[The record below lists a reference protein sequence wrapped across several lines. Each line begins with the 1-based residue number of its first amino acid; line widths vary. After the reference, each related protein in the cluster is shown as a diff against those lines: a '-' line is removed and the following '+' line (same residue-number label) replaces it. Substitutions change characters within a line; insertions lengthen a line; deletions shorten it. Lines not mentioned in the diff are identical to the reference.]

1 MPTKKTPVAKPRQV
15 SAKRPQSTIGF
26 WQQMW
31 GHFMRWSVKHHFWR
45 RLFLG
50 FFAVLILAVS
60 SMYGIAQW
68 YIHSNSDVPLTMG
81 ATFVPDYARYF
92 GLDPKTT
99 FYAITHDLGV
109 KKVRLV
115 SYWDTIEPNQGTYNF
130 DELDWQ
136 FQIAQQAGVKVSLA
150 IGLRQPR
157 WPECH
162 EPAWAS
168 KLQGDSWQDPLYSF
182 MTAVVNR
189 YKNNPALD
197 SYQLENEFFLKAFGQ
212 CTDFSRDRL
221 VHEFDMV
228 KALDPAHTLA
238 VSMSNNAI
246 GTPIGNPTP
255 DTWSIS
261 VYKRVWDGVVTK
273 RYFEYPIP
281 AWYYA
286 FRAGFTKITR
296 GHDAFIHEL
305 QAEPWTPDTYGGITT
320 TPIDEQ
326 DKSMNAT
333 ILKNRIEYGRAT
345 GMKTIYLWGVEWWYW
360 RLTVKNDP
368 SLWNTGKASIAA
380 INAHN
385 QKIAADTPVLN
396 NLSK

>member
-1 MPTKKTPVAKPRQV
+1 MPSKKNPIARRSKSVPKNV
-15 SAKRPQSTIGF
+15 GL
-26 WQQMW
+26 WQRIW
-31 GHFMRWSVKHHFWR
+31 GNFTAWTVRNHFWK

-50 FFAVLILAVS
+50 FFAFLILFVS

-68 YIHSNSDVPLTMG
+68 YIHDNSSKPLVMG
-81 ATFVPDYARYF
+81 ATFVPGYAQYF
-92 GLDPKTT
+92 GLDPKQT
-99 FYAITHDLGV
+99 FYAITQDLGI
-109 KKVRLV
+109 KQVRLV
-115 SYWDTIEPNQGTYNF
+115 SYWDTIEQNPGSYNF

-136 FQIAQQAGVKVSLA
+136 FKMAEEAGVKVSLA

-162 EPAWAS
+162 EPVWATS
-168 KLQGDSWQDPLYSF
+168 MPGYSWYQPLYNY

-189 YKNNPALD
+189 YKDNPALD
-197 SYQLENEFFLKAFGQ
+197 SYQLENEFFLKAFGM
-212 CTDFSRDRL
+212 CNNFDRNRL
-221 VHEFDMV
+221 VHEYDLV
-228 KALDPAHTLA
+228 KALDPKHTLV

-255 DTWSIS
+255 DEWSIS
-261 VYKRVWDGVVTK
+261 VYKRVWDKTITR

-296 GHDAFIHEL
+296 GHDSFIHEL
-305 QAEPWTPDTYGGITT
+305 QAEPWTPDSFDGILN
-320 TPIDEQ
+320 TPLAEQ
-326 DKSMNAT
+326 DKSMNAE

-360 RLTVKNDP
+360 RMTEKNDP
-368 SLWNTGKASIAA
+368 SLWNTAKNSISA
-380 INAHN
+380 INQH
-385 QKIAADTPVLN
+385 
-396 NLSK
+396 NLSITKK

>member
-1 MPTKKTPVAKPRQV
+1 MSKIAPKNHKNLVRSVKKQ
-15 SAKRPQSTIGF
+15 QSVGI
-26 WQQMW
+26 WQQLW
-31 GHFMRWSVKHHFWR
+31 GKFTAWTVRRHFWK

-50 FFAVLILAVS
+50 LMALLILAFG

-68 YIHSNSDVPLTMG
+68 YIHSNSNQPLVMG

-99 FYAITHDLGV
+99 FWAITHDLGV
-109 KKVRLV
+109 KQVRLA
-115 SYWDTIEPNQGTYNF
+115 SYWDNIEPTQGNYNF

-136 FQIAQQAGVKVSLA
+136 FKMAQDAGVKVSLA

-162 EPAWAS
+162 EPAWAR
-168 KLQGDSWQDPLYSF
+168 KLQDNAWEDPLYNF
-182 MTAVVNR
+182 MAIVVNR
-189 YKNNPALD
+189 YKNSSALD
-197 SYQLENEFFLKAFGQ
+197 SYQLENEFFLKAFGE
-212 CTDFSRDRL
+212 CTNFDRSRL
-221 VHEFDMV
+221 VHEYNMV
-228 KALDPAHTLA
+228 KALDPNHTLV

-246 GTPIGNPTP
+246 GTPIGDPTP
-255 DTWSIS
+255 DEWSIS
-261 VYKRVWDGVVTK
+261 VYKRVWDKTITK

-296 GHDAFIHEL
+296 GHDSFIHEL

-320 TPIDEQ
+320 TPLAEQ
-326 DKSMNAT
+326 DKSMNAE
-333 ILKNRIEYGRAT
+333 ILSNRIQYGQAT

-360 RLTVKNDP
+360 RMTTKNDA
-368 SLWNTGKASIAA
+368 SLWNAGKTSL
-380 INAHN
+380 
-385 QKIAADTPVLN
+385 QKISN
-396 NLSK
+396 HNLEILKNK